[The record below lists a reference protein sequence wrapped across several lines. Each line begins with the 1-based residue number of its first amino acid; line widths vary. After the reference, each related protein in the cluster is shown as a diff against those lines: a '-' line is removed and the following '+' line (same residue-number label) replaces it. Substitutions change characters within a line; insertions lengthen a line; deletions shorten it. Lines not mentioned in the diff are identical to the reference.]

1 MSKTKKGKNKIR
13 GKRKRRNK
21 EINSKLIQV
30 HNEPKI
36 IHSIHSKI
44 FSLSDLIIGSGT
56 FIWMVVH
63 ILFVLKKMH
72 PKGRNNKFLP
82 LNETI

>member
-1 MSKTKKGKNKIR
+1 MSKNKKGKNKIR
-13 GKRKRRNK
+13 GKKKRRNK
-21 EINSKLIQV
+21 EVNIKLIQV

-36 IHSIHSKI
+36 IHSKT

>member
-1 MSKTKKGKNKIR
+1 MSKNKKGKNKIR

-36 IHSIHSKI
+36 IHSKT

-72 PKGRNNKFLP
+72 PKHSGS
-82 LNETI
+82 EQQ